1 MFRPKFW
8 HRRGV
13 SSALFAGV
21 YIVVASYLLY
31 LAVMVLGAGD
41 RSITAPALLVAI
53 ALFLLA
59 SAQFRHILL
68 LQKRNQLRFDAG
80 LDGQGPGYLW
90 VDSVGKIL
98 LANESAYNLLP
109 DSSLVGLNLSSFLK
123 NSEDMEN
130 IRLHLDQLFD
140 SRSKATADSSLD
152 TRPLSVIANH
162 GAADAIELEFSS
174 TSHTETKMA
183 LVRLNA
189 LSTDAN
195 ILARQDHQAIKQLLM
210 DGSLSARVII
220 DGEGLVVDVNKA
232 TEELFG
238 YQQKDIIG
246 QPMAEF
252 LIPECLRKAHYHG
265 LARFLETGEEKI
277 VGSKVEIQGLH
288 RSGEEIPVELA
299 VSSVNLTGEVYFS
312 AEMRD
317 LREEYANKEKMREAQ
332 SSAEIAN
339 EAKSRFLAT
348 MSHEIRTPLNALLGI
363 VNLVRADLQDPHQV
377 SLLTTAE
384 NSGLR
389 LMSLLKN
396 VLDYSK
402 IEAGEMSVDESTFS
416 PTAMARDLV
425 ALYKPTAQAQGINLR
440 MQDTD
445 SCEYFTLGDDHKVT
459 QIISNLL
466 SNAIKF
472 TESGEIEVS
481 VEKSSMVR
489 SLEIDADL
497 TLEGDAPEIPENC
510 PAYKINVRDTGI
522 GMTLTQAEDVFTA
535 FVQADDSDTR
545 KYLGTGLGLSISQ
558 HLAHLMGGDISVVS
572 RKGEGSCFTLELP
585 LQIVPGVVATPP
597 AYKRTGPINNAKRI
611 LLVED
616 SAPNQLVVKAALER
630 RGYTVEVVDSGLAA
644 CEIITKDRPLQDQF
658 GLVLMDV
665 QMPGMDGLEATR
677 WMREQN
683 FQQPIIALTA
693 KAYKED
699 ERACLEAGMDDFL
712 TKPID
717 YDLLSSRIEM
727 WLDQE
732 DSNVSLAGTRMQ
744 EIRELMGETGF
755 REALAVFAI
764 EVEVR
769 LEEVNSGLA
778 ADDFV
783 KVDRACHTL
792 SGVFSGYGF
801 DELHHICSAIQES
814 CIAKIRPV
822 PKTVDRL
829 DELAKA
835 LLGKVRAYSAKAP
848 S

>member
-1 MFRPKFW
+1 MFRGSFW
-8 HRRGV
+8 SRNRVSLLAFVAAYIFVAGFLTFKVVLMLSAGEQRQGV
-13 SSALFAGV
+13 P
-21 YIVVASYLLY
+21 ILL
-31 LAVMVLGAGD
+31 L
-41 RSITAPALLVAI
+41 AI
-53 ALFLLA
+53 ALFLLL
-59 SAQFRHILL
+59 SVQFRHILL
-68 LQKRNQLRFDAG
+68 LQSRDQLQIHTD
-80 LDGQGPGYLW
+80 LDDQGPGYLW
-90 VDSVGKIL
+90 VDSVGKIM
-98 LANESAYNLLP
+98 LANEGAYNLLP
-109 DSSLVGLNLSSFLK
+109 GRPLVGLNLATFWQ
-123 NSEDMEN
+123 NSEDIKN
-130 IRLHLDQLFD
+130 IRLHLDQLFYT
-140 SRSKATADSSLD
+140 RSNAATDSSID
-152 TRPLSVIANH
+152 TSSSSFIANH
-162 GAADAIELEFSS
+162 GGADAMELEFSP
-174 TSHTETKMA
+174 TSHAETKMA
-183 LVRLNA
+183 MVRLNA
-189 LSTDAN
+189 ISTDAN
-195 ILARQDHQAIKQLLM
+195 VSARQDHQAIKQLLM

-220 DGEGLVVDVNKA
+220 DGEGLVVDMNKA

-252 LIPECLRKAHYHG
+252 LIPERLRKAHYSG

-277 VGSKVEIQGLH
+277 VGSRVEIQGLH

-299 VSSVNLTGEVYFS
+299 VSSVNLAGDIYFG

-402 IEAGEMSVDESTFS
+402 IEAGEMNVDESTFS
-416 PTAMARDLV
+416 PTAIARDLV
-425 ALYKPTAQAQGINLR
+425 ALYKPTAQAQGIKLSMR
-440 MQDTD
+440 GTD
-445 SCEYFTLGDDHKVT
+445 IREYFTLGDDHKVT

-489 SLEIDADL
+489 SLEQDADSNQ
-497 TLEGDAPEIPENC
+497 ESDGRQNYPS
-510 PAYKINVRDTGI
+510 YKINVRDTGI
-522 GMTLTQAEDVFTA
+522 GMTLTQTEDVFTA

-558 HLAHLMGGDISVVS
+558 HLAHLMGGDIRVAS

-585 LQIVPGVVATPP
+585 LRIVPGVVTTPSSH
-597 AYKRTGPINNAKRI
+597 KRTGPINATKRI

-644 CEIITKDRPLQDQF
+644 CEIITKDRPAQDQF

-717 YDLLSSRIEM
+717 YDLLSSRIAM

-732 DSNVSLAGTRMQ
+732 DSSVSLAGTRIQ
-744 EIRELMGETGF
+744 EIRELMGETAF

-764 EVEVR
+764 EVEAR
-769 LEEVNSGLA
+769 LDEVNSGLA
-778 ADDFV
+778 AGDFV

-814 CIAKIRPV
+814 CEAKIRPV
-822 PKTVDRL
+822 PKTVERL
-829 DELAKA
+829 DKQAKE
-835 LLGKVRAYSAKAP
+835 LLGRVRAYSAKSP

>member
-1 MFRPKFW
+1 MFSADFWSRRRFSIMVFTAAYIFTAAFLIFYVVLFLTAGELRPV
-8 HRRGV
+8 GP
-13 SSALFAGV
+13 
-21 YIVVASYLLY
+21 ILL
-31 LAVMVLGAGD
+31 L
-41 RSITAPALLVAI
+41 AI

-59 SAQFRHILL
+59 SAQFRHIFLIGNRSQ
-68 LQKRNQLRFDAG
+68 LQGGDDLSKKDKGYMWIDA
-80 LDGQGPGYLW
+80 QG
-90 VDSVGKIL
+90 VIL
-98 LANESAYNLLP
+98 LASDGALNLLP
-109 DSSLVGLNLSSFLK
+109 GSLLVGRNIASLLHDSSDIESIHS
-123 NSEDMEN
+123 
-130 IRLHLDQLFD
+130 HLDVLFATKGKANSD
-140 SRSKATADSSLD
+140 LPGDNDVKSFSVNQGEDVVMEFGLSWANHSDAKLALMHIKSRSES
-152 TRPLSVIANH
+152 RQ
-162 GAADAIELEFSS
+162 S
-174 TSHTETKMA
+174 T
-183 LVRLNA
+183 LGR
-189 LSTDAN
+189 
-195 ILARQDHQAIKQLLM
+195 DHQAIKQLLM
-210 DGSLSARVII
+210 QGSLSARVII
-220 DGEGLVVDVNKA
+220 DGKGLVVDVNKA

-238 YQQKDIIG
+238 YTLG
-246 QPMAEF
+246 ELVGRAMAEF
-252 LIPECLRKAHYHG
+252 LVPERLRKAHYHG
-265 LARFLETGEEKI
+265 LTRFLDTGEKKI
-277 VGSKVEIQGLH
+277 VGSREELEGLH
-288 RSGEEIPVELA
+288 KSGAEIPIELA
-299 VSSVNLTGEVYFS
+299 VSSVNLTGEVYFG

-317 LREEYANKEKMREAQ
+317 LREEYENKQKMREAQ
-332 SSAEIAN
+332 LSAEIAN

-363 VNLVRADLQDPHQV
+363 VNLVKADLQDPHQV

-402 IEAGEMSVDESTFS
+402 IEAGEMSVDESAFS
-416 PTAMARDLV
+416 PTATARDLV
-425 ALYKPTAQAQGINLR
+425 ALYKPTAQAQGVKLR
-440 MQDTD
+440 MRDTD
-445 SCEYFTLGDDHKVT
+445 IREYFTLGDDHKVT

-481 VEKSSMVR
+481 VEKPSMVS
-489 SLEIDADL
+489 SLEHDADSL
-497 TLEGDAPEIPENC
+497 QESNVSDNYPS
-510 PAYKINVRDTGI
+510 YKINVRDTGI
-522 GMTLTQAEDVFTA
+522 GMTLTQVEDVFTA
-535 FVQADDSDTR
+535 FVQVDDSDTR
-545 KYLGTGLGLSISQ
+545 KYLGTGLGLSISR
-558 HLAHLMGGDISVVS
+558 HLARLMGGDISVVS
-572 RKGEGSCFTLELP
+572 RKGDGSCFTLELP
-585 LQIVPGVVATPP
+585 LQIVPGVAPTPR
-597 AYKRTGPINNAKRI
+597 AHKRTGPVNFTKRI

-644 CEIITKDRPLQDQF
+644 CELIMKDRPAQDQL

-677 WMREQN
+677 WMREQK

-717 YDLLSSRIEM
+717 YDLLSSRIAM

-732 DSNVSLAGTRMQ
+732 DSNSSLSGTRIQ
-744 EIRELMGETGF
+744 EIRELMGETAF

-764 EVEVR
+764 EVEAR
-769 LEEVNSGLA
+769 LAEVDSGLA
-778 ADDFV
+778 ARDFV

-814 CIAKIRPV
+814 CVAKIMPV
-822 PKTVDRL
+822 PKTVERL
-829 DELAKA
+829 DGLAKE
-835 LLGKVRAYSAKAP
+835 LLGKVRAYSANAA

>member
-1 MFRPKFW
+1 MFRLIFL
-8 HRRGV
+8 RRSNISLFTFLGGY
-13 SSALFAGV
+13 ALVAG
-21 YIVVASYLLY
+21 YLIYQVV
-31 LAVMVLGAGD
+31 VVLGASD
-41 RSITAPALLVAI
+41 QRETAPNLLLVI
-53 ALFLLA
+53 ALFILA
-59 SAQFRHILL
+59 SIQFRHIFL
-68 LQKRNQLRFDAG
+68 LQKSDRFQLSDEIFESG
-80 LDGQGPGYLW
+80 TGYLW
-90 VDSVGKIL
+90 INPVGDIL
-98 LANESAYNLLP
+98 LASYGAYSLLQHGT
-109 DSSLVGLNLSSFLK
+109 LVGRNVATIWNDPK
-123 NSEDMEN
+123 DVEN
-130 IRLHLDQLFD
+130 IHSHLHRFFQP
-140 SRSKATADSSLD
+140 RVKATAASSKDSEQ
-152 TRPLSVIANH
+152 LSFTVNQGSAN
-162 GAADAIELEFSS
+162 AVDFELSWADLVDNKSV
-174 TSHTETKMA
+174 
-183 LVRLNA
+183 LVRIKLHSEN
-189 LSTDAN
+189 SN
-195 ILARQDHQAIKQLLM
+195 LAPQQDHQAIKQLLM

-220 DGEGLVVDVNKA
+220 DGEGLVVDINNA

-238 YQQKDIIG
+238 YTPKELIG
-246 QPMAEF
+246 KPMAEF
-252 LIPECLRKAHYHG
+252 IVPERLRSAHYNG
-265 LARFLETGEEKI
+265 LARYLATGEEKI
-277 VGSKVEIQGLH
+277 VGHRVEISGLH
-288 RSGEEIPVELA
+288 KSGEEMPVELA
-299 VSSVNLTGEVYFS
+299 VSAVNLTGDIYFG

-317 LREEYANKEKMREAQ
+317 LREEHANKEIMREAQ
-332 SSAEIAN
+332 SSAEFAN

-402 IEAGEMSVDESTFS
+402 IEAGEMSVDETTFS
-416 PTAMARDLV
+416 PAATARDLV
-425 ALYKPTAQAQGINLR
+425 ALYKPTAQAQGIKLR
-440 MQDTD
+440 MRD
-445 SCEYFTLGDDHKVT
+445 SNISEYFTLGDDHKVT

-472 TESGEIEVS
+472 TEAGEIEVT
-481 VEKSSMVR
+481 VEKSAVSK
-489 SLEIDADL
+489 LPNQDAAL
-497 TLEGDAPEIPENC
+497 GENFAC
-510 PAYKINVRDTGI
+510 YKIHVRDTGI
-522 GMTLTQAEDVFTA
+522 GMTPTQTEDVFTA

-572 RKGEGSCFTLELP
+572 QKGEGSCFTLELP
-585 LQIVPGVVATPP
+585 LQIVPGLVTMPP
-597 AYKRTGPINNAKRI
+597 VHRRAGPINVSKRI

-644 CEIITKDRPLQDQF
+644 CELIAKGRPSQDQF

-677 WMREQN
+677 WMRKQN
-683 FQQPIIALTA
+683 FKQPIIALTA

-717 YDLLSSRIEM
+717 YDLLSSRISM
-727 WLDQE
+727 WLDHE
-732 DSNVSLAGTRMQ
+732 GSSANLSGTRMQ
-744 EIRELMGETGF
+744 EIRELMGETAF

-764 EVEVR
+764 EVEAR
-769 LEEVNSGLA
+769 LEDVQSGLA

-814 CIAKIRPV
+814 CVAKIRPV
-822 PKTVDRL
+822 PKTVERL
-829 DELAKA
+829 NELAEE
-835 LLGKVRAYSAKAP
+835 LLVKVRAYSANAFV
-848 S
+848 

>member
-1 MFRPKFW
+1 MFSADFWSRRRFSIMVFTAAYIFTAAFLIFYVVLFLTAGELRPV
-8 HRRGV
+8 GP
-13 SSALFAGV
+13 
-21 YIVVASYLLY
+21 ILL
-31 LAVMVLGAGD
+31 L
-41 RSITAPALLVAI
+41 AI

-59 SAQFRHILL
+59 SAQFRHIFLIGNRSQ
-68 LQKRNQLRFDAG
+68 LQRGDDLSKKDKGYMWIDA
-80 LDGQGPGYLW
+80 QG
-90 VDSVGKIL
+90 VIL
-98 LANESAYNLLP
+98 LASDGALNLLP
-109 DSSLVGLNLSSFLK
+109 GSLLVGR
-123 NSEDMEN
+123 N
-130 IRLHLDQLFD
+130 IASLLHDSGDIESIHSHLDVLFATKGKANSD
-140 SRSKATADSSLD
+140 LPGDNDVKSFSVNQGEDIVMEFGLSWANHSDAKLALMHIKSRSES
-152 TRPLSVIANH
+152 RQ
-162 GAADAIELEFSS
+162 S
-174 TSHTETKMA
+174 T
-183 LVRLNA
+183 LGR
-189 LSTDAN
+189 
-195 ILARQDHQAIKQLLM
+195 DHQAIKQLLM
-210 DGSLSARVII
+210 QGSLSARVII
-220 DGEGLVVDVNKA
+220 DGKGLVVDVNKA

-238 YQQKDIIG
+238 YTLG
-246 QPMAEF
+246 ELVGRTMAEF
-252 LIPECLRKAHYHG
+252 LVPERLRKAHYQG
-265 LARFLETGEEKI
+265 LARFLDTGEKKI
-277 VGSKVEIQGLH
+277 VGSRVELEGLH
-288 RSGEEIPVELA
+288 KSGEEIPIELA
-299 VSSVNLTGEVYFS
+299 VSSVNLTGEVYFG

-317 LREEYANKEKMREAQ
+317 LREDYENKQKMREAQ
-332 SSAEIAN
+332 LSAEIAN

-363 VNLVRADLQDPHQV
+363 VNLVKADLQDPHQV

-402 IEAGEMSVDESTFS
+402 IEAGEMSVDESAFS
-416 PTAMARDLV
+416 PTATARDLV
-425 ALYKPTAQAQGINLR
+425 ALYKPTAQAQGVKLR
-440 MQDTD
+440 MRDTD
-445 SCEYFTLGDDHKVT
+445 IREYFTLGDDHKVT

-481 VEKSSMVR
+481 VEKSSMVS
-489 SLEIDADL
+489 SLEHDADSL
-497 TLEGDAPEIPENC
+497 QESNVSDNYPS
-510 PAYKINVRDTGI
+510 YKINVRDTGI
-522 GMTLTQAEDVFTA
+522 GMTLTQVEDVFTA

-545 KYLGTGLGLSISQ
+545 KYLGTGLGLSISR
-558 HLAHLMGGDISVVS
+558 HLARLMGGDISVVS
-572 RKGEGSCFTLELP
+572 RKGDGSCFTLELP
-585 LQIVPGVVATPP
+585 LQIVPGVAPTPR
-597 AYKRTGPINNAKRI
+597 AHKRTGPVNFTKRI

-644 CEIITKDRPLQDQF
+644 CELIMKDRPAQDQL

-677 WMREQN
+677 WMREQK
-683 FQQPIIALTA
+683 FRQPIIALTA

-717 YDLLSSRIEM
+717 YDLLSSRIAM

-732 DSNVSLAGTRMQ
+732 DSNSSLSGTRIQ
-744 EIRELMGETGF
+744 EIRELMGETAF

-764 EVEVR
+764 EVEAR
-769 LEEVNSGLA
+769 LAEVDSGLA
-778 ADDFV
+778 ARDFV

-814 CIAKIRPV
+814 CVAKIMPV
-822 PKTVDRL
+822 PKTVERL
-829 DELAKA
+829 DGLAKE
-835 LLGKVRAYSAKAP
+835 LLGKVRAYSANAA

>member
-1 MFRPKFW
+1 MFRPSFW
-8 HRRGV
+8 QRWDV
-13 SSALFAGV
+13 SFVLFAGV
-21 YIVVASYLLY
+21 YIVVAGYLLY
-31 LAVMVLGAGD
+31 QVAMVLGAGD
-41 RSITAPALLVAI
+41 QSFSALTLLVAI

-68 LQKRNQLRFDAG
+68 LQKRNQLQVDAN
-80 LDGQGPGYLW
+80 LEAQGSGYLW

-98 LANESAYNLLP
+98 LANEGAYNLLP
-109 DSSLVGLNLSSFLK
+109 GSSLVGLNLASFLK
-123 NSEDMEN
+123 NSEDIEN
-130 IRLHLDQLFD
+130 IRLHLNQLFD
-140 SRSKATADSSLD
+140 SRSKATADPSSD
-152 TRPLSVIANH
+152 IRPLSFIANH
-162 GAADAIELEFSS
+162 GATDAMELEFSL
-174 TSHTETKMA
+174 TRHAKTKMA

-189 LSTDAN
+189 LSTGAST
-195 ILARQDHQAIKQLLM
+195 LARQHHQAIKQLLM

-220 DGEGLVVDVNKA
+220 DGDGLVVDVNKA

-252 LIPECLRKAHYHG
+252 LIPERLRQAHFHG

-277 VGSKVEIQGLH
+277 VGSRVEIQGLH

-299 VSSVNLTGEVYFS
+299 VSSVNLTGEVYFG

-317 LREEYANKEKMREAQ
+317 LRKEYANKEKMLEAQ
-332 SSAEIAN
+332 SSAEFAN

-377 SLLTTAE
+377 GLLTTAE

-416 PTAMARDLV
+416 PKAIARDLV
-425 ALYKPTAQAQGINLR
+425 ALYKPTAQAQGVKLR
-440 MQDTD
+440 MQDID
-445 SCEYFTLGDDHKVT
+445 DHEFFTLGDDHKVT
-459 QIISNLL
+459 QIVSNLL

-481 VEKSSMVR
+481 LEKSSMAR
-489 SLEIDADL
+489 PTEHEAAHELNAQQPYPS
-497 TLEGDAPEIPENC
+497 
-510 PAYKINVRDTGI
+510 YKIKVRDTGI
-522 GMTLTQAEDVFTA
+522 GMTLPQTEDVFTA
-535 FVQADDSDTR
+535 FVQVDDSDTR

-558 HLAHLMGGDISVVS
+558 HLAHLMGGNISVVS

-585 LQIVPGVVATPP
+585 LQIMPSVERAPLTF
-597 AYKRTGPINNAKRI
+597 KRTGPINAAKRI

-630 RGYTVEVVDSGLAA
+630 RGYVVEVVGSGLAA
-644 CEIITKDRPLQDQF
+644 CEIITKERPAQDQF

-665 QMPGMDGLEATR
+665 QMPEMDGLEATR
-677 WMREQN
+677 WMRKQN

-717 YDLLSSRIEM
+717 YDLLSSRIAM

-732 DSNVSLAGTRMQ
+732 DANSSLAGTRIQ
-744 EIRELMGETGF
+744 EIRELMGETAF

-764 EVEVR
+764 EVEAR
-769 LEEVNSGLA
+769 LDEVNKGLA

-801 DELHHICSAIQES
+801 DELHHICRAIQES
-814 CIAKIRPV
+814 CAAKISPV
-822 PKTVDRL
+822 PKTVERL
-829 DELAKA
+829 DELAKE
-835 LLGKVRAYSAKAP
+835 LLISVRAYSANAP

>member
-1 MFRPKFW
+1 MFRANFW
-8 HRRGV
+8 SRSRV
-13 SSALFAGV
+13 SLLAFLAIYIFVAGFL
-21 YIVVASYLLY
+21 IFQVVLVLSTGAQRLVGPILL
-31 LAVMVLGAGD
+31 L
-41 RSITAPALLVAI
+41 AI
-53 ALFLLA
+53 ALFLLV
-59 SAQFRHILL
+59 SAQFRHIFLI
-68 LQKRNQLRFDAG
+68 KHRNQLHFDGALSEQGAG
-80 LDGQGPGYLW
+80 YMW
-90 VDSVGKIL
+90 VDAQGVVLLASDGAHKLLPGIL
-98 LANESAYNLLP
+98 LVGQNIASIWHDSKDIERIRSHLNEFFATKDKAAFDLP
-109 DSSLVGLNLSSFLK
+109 EHPSTKYFRVNQ
-123 NSEDMEN
+123 SEDIALE
-130 IRLHLDQLFD
+130 LG
-140 SRSKATADSSLD
+140 
-152 TRPLSVIANH
+152 LSWANH
-162 GAADAIELEFSS
+162 TD
-174 TSHTETKMA
+174 TKLV
-183 LVRLNA
+183 LVRVKSQCA
-189 LSTDAN
+189 SWQPTP
-195 ILARQDHQAIKQLLM
+195 RQDHQAIKQLLM
-210 DGSLSARVII
+210 EGSLSARVII

-232 TEELFG
+232 TEDLFG

-252 LIPECLRKAHYHG
+252 LIPERLRKAHYHG

-277 VGSKVEIQGLH
+277 VGSRVEIQGLH

-299 VSSVNLTGEVYFS
+299 VSSVYLTGDVYFG

-317 LREEYANKEKMREAQ
+317 LREEYTNKEKMREAQ

-402 IEAGEMSVDESTFS
+402 IEAGEMSVDENTFS

-425 ALYKPTAQAQGINLR
+425 ALYKPTAKAQGIKLLMR
-440 MQDTD
+440 DTD
-445 SCEYFTLGDDHKVT
+445 VREYFTLGDDHKVT

-489 SLEIDADL
+489 SLELDADS
-497 TLEGDAPEIPENC
+497 TLEDDAPETPENC
-510 PAYKINVRDTGI
+510 PAYKIKVRDTGI

-572 RKGEGSCFTLELP
+572 RKDEGSCFTLELP

-597 AYKRTGPINNAKRI
+597 AYRRTGPINATKRI

-717 YDLLSSRIEM
+717 YDLLSSRIAM

-744 EIRELMGETGF
+744 EIRELMGETAF

-764 EVEVR
+764 EVEAR

-822 PKTVDRL
+822 PKTVERL
-829 DELAKA
+829 DELAKE